1 MRDGNDPASVYDF
14 LLLSAPA
21 RCIAA
26 LLTAKRAMV
35 WFVINEP
42 NQISIRLSPAEA
54 HSLVAAMGMM
64 ASDFNVF
71 KQMSATSA

>member
-1 MRDGNDPASVYDF
+1 
-14 LLLSAPA
+14 
-21 RCIAA
+21 
-26 LLTAKRAMV
+26 MV